1 MKKIAPDFY
10 DDLPQYTSWCKVL
23 WDFVFDPAI
32 GPFARVRRDIDLD
45 GKITEH
51 VPESKDANKF
61 SGNNQV
67 ANGHSNGHLPN
78 GHSKHE

>member
-32 GPFARVRRDIDLD
+32 GPFARVRREIDLD

-51 VPESKDANKF
+51 ISDSK
-61 SGNNQV
+61 V
-67 ANGHSNGHLPN
+67 ANGVSNGHAVSNGFAN
-78 GHSKHE
+78 GHLTNGHAKH

>member
-23 WDFVFDPAI
+23 WDFVFDPEI
-32 GPFARVRRDIDLD
+32 GPFARVRREIDLD

-51 VPESKDANKF
+51 IPESKVAN
-61 SGNNQV
+61 GLTNGHV
-67 ANGHSNGHLPN
+67 TMNGHSNGHLAN
-78 GHSKHE
+78 GHSKHD